1 MKKQE
6 PPARYRLDKLVLEAV
21 CRLSVRYAW
30 HIRMRIS
37 LLHVLHPFRIDSTLN
52 LFDISCKVNHI
63 YTDRVI
69 Y

>member
-6 PPARYRLDKLVLEAV
+6 PPARYRLDKLVLKGV
-21 CRLSVRYAW
+21 CRLFVRYAW

-37 LLHVLHPFRIDSTLN
+37 LLSVFHQFHIDSTLN
-52 LFDISCKVNHI
+52 LFDISYEVNYS